1 MKINNITSLPTQEL
15 NFPKKKDRKK
25 RDKSRI
31 SNLMIKKRKKKKNC
45 NRIIVNNLNFKVILN
60 V

>member
-1 MKINNITSLPTQEL
+1 MMKINNITSLPTQEL

-31 SNLMIKKRKKKKNC
+31 SNLMIKKRKKKK
-45 NRIIVNNLNFKVILN
+45 IVIG
-60 V
+60 